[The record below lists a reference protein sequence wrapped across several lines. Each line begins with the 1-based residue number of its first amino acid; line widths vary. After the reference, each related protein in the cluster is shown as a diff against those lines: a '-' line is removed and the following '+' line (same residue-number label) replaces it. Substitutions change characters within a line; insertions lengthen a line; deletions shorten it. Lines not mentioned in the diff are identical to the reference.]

1 VIEAEQ
7 LSAPGF
13 ALALL
18 EHPWPPAHMLLRQR
32 ADQLR
37 RRPVGCTVT
46 MSRVKLGLDDARAA
60 LTWGCDDL
68 GGILTDEHITT
79 MAGALGGPSQ
89 TPQAL
94 ERAARRFH
102 RPVRQRTTLYGRP

>member
-1 VIEAEQ
+1 VNEAEP
-7 LSAPGF
+7 LSAPGL

-18 EHPWPPAHMLLRQR
+18 EHPWPPAHLLLRQR

-37 RRPVGCTVT
+37 SRPVGGSVT
-46 MSRVKLGLDDARAA
+46 MSRVKLGLDVAHAA

-68 GGILTDEHITT
+68 GGTLMDEHITT

-94 ERAARRFH
+94 EHAACRFH